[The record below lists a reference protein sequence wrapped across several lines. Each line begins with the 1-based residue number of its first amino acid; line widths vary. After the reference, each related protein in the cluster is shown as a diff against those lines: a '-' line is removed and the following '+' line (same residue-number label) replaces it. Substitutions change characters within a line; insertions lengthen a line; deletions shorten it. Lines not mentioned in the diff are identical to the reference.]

1 MNKISTVRVY
11 FLRRQ
16 NSMIFTLKIREIFP
30 LKHTHTHRHPTFP
43 SLIGNQRFEN
53 ILISST
59 YKGVRTLAVSST
71 TG

>member
-30 LKHTHTHRHPTFP
+30 LKHTHTHTDTLNFP
-43 SLIGNQRFEN
+43 VLLVIKDLKTS
-53 ILISST
+53 
-59 YKGVRTLAVSST
+59 
-71 TG
+71 